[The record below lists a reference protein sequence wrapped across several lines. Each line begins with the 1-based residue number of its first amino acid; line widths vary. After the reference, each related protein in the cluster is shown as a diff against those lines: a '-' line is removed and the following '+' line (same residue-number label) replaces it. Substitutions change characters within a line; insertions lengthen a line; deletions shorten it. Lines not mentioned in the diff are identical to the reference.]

1 MLCGWAFIAQEWCQ
15 MDSPAEQ
22 SPRAISRAA
31 MVQAVAQYIFL
42 LCLPLPSA
50 WSQEARG
57 YPRSCASSKRTAS
70 GPPVGVVALEMWWL
84 MPPQTFSWRLLG
96 ISLLVASSN
105 FWFPTGGGSVFEQLL
120 HKQALHAFLTPA
132 SAAVINLL
140 ESVLTP
146 PSVIC
151 ALGDGA
157 AVRSWQYPS
166 LCK

>member
-1 MLCGWAFIAQEWCQ
+1 MVPDGQSCRAKSSCYLQSSHGAGSGTVHFPPL
-15 MDSPAEQ
+15 SP
-22 SPRAISRAA
+22 STISL
-31 MVQAVAQYIFL
+31 I
-42 LCLPLPSA
+42 SGG
-50 WSQEARG
+50 RG